1 MKRIL
6 LSGGTAISLIGM
18 TVWFTHGHRPE
29 TSEPQETQSTSA
41 SRAAAHASSAGD
53 FPTGFHAIARGEDHV
68 HRDAELGELAARWM
82 GKTPLEALDFARQLP
97 AGEVR
102 ETFLRQLLVT
112 WAGKD
117 IQAALSWSDQLEN
130 EAERKYARSMLCVAF
145 SEQSGKPDQALELAL
160 QHGAEEGGDGLLE
173 NLTMQ
178 WAARETPAALEW
190 ACHQPAGEWRDR
202 LMARV
207 VFVLAKSDPFNA
219 ACHVAKE
226 MEPGPMQNE
235 AAISVLH
242 QWAMSEFTAAS
253 DWAETLPVGML
264 RDRAMNELTG
274 LRSPVRLND

>member
-1 MKRIL
+1 M
-6 LSGGTAISLIGM
+6 GM
-18 TVWFTHGHRPE
+18 IVWLTHGHKPE
-29 TSEPQETQSTSA
+29 TSEPQENPFTSTSRA
-41 SRAAAHASSAGD
+41 SAHASLLGD
-53 FPTGFHAIARGEDHV
+53 FPTGFHAIVLGEDCV
-68 HRDAELGELAARWM
+68 RRDGELAELAGRWM
-82 GKTPLEALDFARQLP
+82 EKNPLEALDFARQLP

-102 ETFLRQLLVT
+102 ETFLRQLLVS

-190 ACHQPAGEWRDR
+190 TCHQPAGEWRDR

-242 QWAMSEFTAAS
+242 QWAMSDFTAAS
-253 DWAETLPVGML
+253 NWAETLPAGML

-274 LRSPVRLND
+274 LRGPVRLND

>member
-1 MKRIL
+1 MKRVVFKIGL
-6 LSGGTAISLIGM
+6 AIPAIIM
-18 TVWFTHGHRPE
+18 IVWFTHAQRPE
-29 TSEPQETQSTSA
+29 TSEPQEMQSTTA
-41 SRAAAHASSAGD
+41 SRASPHASPAGD
-53 FPTGFHAIARGEDHV
+53 FPTGFHAIARGEDRIR
-68 HRDAELGELAARWM
+68 RDAGLAELAARWM
-82 GKTPLEALDFARQLP
+82 GKNPLEALDFARQLP

-117 IQAALSWSDQLEN
+117 IKAALSWSDQLEN
-130 EAERKYARSMLCVAF
+130 DSERKDARSILCVAF
-145 SEQSGKPDQALELAL
+145 SEISGNSDQALELAI

-190 ACHQPAGEWRDR
+190 ARHQPAGEWRDR

-219 ACHVAKE
+219 ACHVAEE

-235 AAISVLH
+235 AIISVLH
-242 QWAMSEFTAAS
+242 QWAMSDFTAAS
-253 DWAETLPVGML
+253 DWAGTLPTGML
-264 RDRAMNELTG
+264 HDRAMNELAG
-274 LRSPVRLND
+274 LRSSVRLND